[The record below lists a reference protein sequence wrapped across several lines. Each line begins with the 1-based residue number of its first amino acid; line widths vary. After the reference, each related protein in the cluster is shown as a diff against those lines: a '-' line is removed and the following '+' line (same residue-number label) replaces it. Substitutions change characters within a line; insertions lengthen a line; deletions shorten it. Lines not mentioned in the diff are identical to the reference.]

1 MDHRLISADSH
12 VRITED
18 WVKERLPSTALEAYD
33 SAVATLQSV
42 ELEQRGGTR
51 QSLEDFGDLAP
62 GARDPGYWE
71 PNARLAAMDRDG
83 VWAEVLYSELSAFRQ
98 FHLAGDQWKAV
109 ARAFNDALDDF
120 CAVDRRRLV
129 ASYQL
134 PIIDLDHAAA
144 EVHRLSALGA
154 RSVQLPNYPTEL
166 GFAPYHDPTYD
177 PLWTALSDTGITIS
191 QHLGLKNSLFD
202 IYRADPTPY
211 KVIFNSMPGMM
222 IVENLSFWLMTG
234 VLERF
239 PDLRIVFVE
248 PSFDIFV
255 VWLRMLD
262 KSWTRGRDRLYPG
275 VTTLPSDTFR
285 RQISLTFIGGD
296 AESLAQRHE
305 VGIENI
311 MWSTD
316 FPHPASTWPN
326 SASVVEKLFA
336 DIPSAE
342 RQLILAGNAARVYGL
357 ETV

>member
-1 MDHRLISADSH
+1 MDRRLISADSH

-18 WVKERLPSTALEAYD
+18 WVKERLPSGALESYQT
-33 SAVATLQSV
+33 AVATLQAL

-51 QSLEDFGDLAP
+51 QNLEDFGDMAP

-71 PNARLAAMDRDG
+71 PHARLAAMDRDG

-98 FHLAGDQWKAV
+98 FHLAGDHWRQV

-120 CAVDRRRLV
+120 CAVDRNRLV

-134 PIIDLDHAAA
+134 PIIDIDHAAS
-144 EVHRLSALGA
+144 EVRRLAAIGA
-154 RSVQLPNYPTEL
+154 RSVQLPNYPAEL
-166 GFAPYHDPTYD
+166 GFPPYHDRSYD

-202 IYRADPTPY
+202 IYRADPTPF

-239 PDLRIVFVE
+239 PQLKVVFVE

-262 KSWTRGRDRLYPG
+262 RSWGRGRDRLYPG
-275 VTTLPSDTFR
+275 VTKLPSDTFH
-285 RQISLTFIGGD
+285 RQISVTLIGGD
-296 AESLAQRHE
+296 RESLAKRHDI
-305 VGIENI
+305 GIENI

-326 SASVVEKLFA
+326 SAKVVEELFA
-336 DIPSAE
+336 DIPPDE
-342 RQLILAGNAARVYGL
+342 RQLILAGNAARTYGL
-357 ETV
+357 APR

>member
-1 MDHRLISADSH
+1 MDTRLISADSH
-12 VRITED
+12 VRITAD
-18 WVKERLPSTALEAYD
+18 WVKDRLPTTAIDAYETAITTLEA
-33 SAVATLQSV
+33 L

-51 QSLEDFGDLAP
+51 QSLEDFGDMAP
-62 GARDPGYWE
+62 GAKDPGYWE

-98 FHLAGDQWKAV
+98 FHLAGDHWKDV

-120 CAVDRRRLV
+120 CAVDRDRLV

-134 PIIDLDHAAA
+134 PIIEIDHAVA
-144 EVHRLSALGA
+144 EVHRLAALGA

-166 GFAPYHDPTYD
+166 GFLPYHDPSYD
-177 PLWTALSDTGITIS
+177 PVWTALSETGITIS

-234 VLERF
+234 VLDRF
-239 PDLRIVFVE
+239 PELQIVFVE

-262 KSWTRGRDRLYPG
+262 KSWLRGRDRLYPG
-275 VTTLPSDTFR
+275 VTTLPSEAFR
-285 RQISLTFIGGD
+285 RQISVTMIGAD
-296 AESLAQRHE
+296 EHSLAQRHE
-305 VGIENI
+305 LGVENI

-326 SASVVEKLFA
+326 SAKVVEDLFA
-336 DIPSAE
+336 AVPAEE
-342 RQLILAGNAARVYGL
+342 RQLIVAGNAARVYGL
-357 ETV
+357 SAG

>member
-1 MDHRLISADSH
+1 
-12 VRITED
+12 
-18 WVKERLPSTALEAYD
+18 
-33 SAVATLQSV
+33 
-42 ELEQRGGTR
+42 
-51 QSLEDFGDLAP
+51 
-62 GARDPGYWE
+62 
-71 PNARLAAMDRDG
+71 MDRDG

>member
-1 MDHRLISADSH
+1 VDHRLISADSH

-18 WVKERLPSTALEAYD
+18 WVKERLPSSALEAYD
-33 SAVATLQSV
+33 LAVATLQSL

-51 QSLEDFGDLAP
+51 QSLEDFGDMAP
-62 GARDPGYWE
+62 GAKDPGYWE

-134 PIIDLDHAAA
+134 PIIDLDHAAT

-166 GFAPYHDPTYD
+166 GFAPYHDPSYD

-234 VLERF
+234 VLDRF
-239 PDLRIVFVE
+239 PNLRIVFVE

-296 AESLAQRHE
+296 AESLAQRYE
-305 VGIENI
+305 VGVENI

-326 SASVVEKLFA
+326 SATVVEKLFA

-342 RQLILAGNAARVYGL
+342 RELILAGNAARVYGL